1 MSEMTTED
9 MVGEGL
15 ANGGCTDDDDVCIT
29 NVDAMEG
36 SGECIAEA
44 ELEELNSVVEVL
56 TGRGAMR
63 GTEVA
68 ITCEEGKN

>member
-15 ANGGCTDDDDVCIT
+15 ANGGCTDDDDDDVCIT
-29 NVDAMEG
+29 NVDAMKG
-36 SGECIAEA
+36 SGEAEA

-63 GTEVA
+63 GTEVE